1 MSVSQ
6 MPAIPFVTI
15 KGTSVNKRKTQ
26 NTNNYSET
34 RNKINFRVH
43 TELPTAVLHY
53 ITYTFLSPSYQS
65 KYNVSLFCSM

>member
-6 MPAIPFVTI
+6 TPAIPFVTI
-15 KGTSVNKRKTQ
+15 KGISVNKRKTQ

-34 RNKINFRVH
+34 RNKLSFRVH
-43 TELPTAVLHY
+43 AELPTAVLHY

-65 KYNVSLFCSM
+65 KYNVILFCSM